1 MTRQRDLSGFGVEA
15 PPRPVSR
22 PATVP
27 RPEVLSVP
35 PPPRPEGNANSAS
48 SSPPTK
54 PKAAAKQRVTL
65 SLPTQVAML
74 LRSTADTEQRIYLDI
89 IQSAFVA
96 HADEVENELIKS
108 RDRLSTTGGRR
119 RAGSGRT
126 QIPLNILK
134 EDLKVLDERVKALN
148 LDRSTYVAELLVREL
163 KR

>member
-1 MTRQRDLSGFGVEA
+1 MQS
-15 PPRPVSR
+15 PPSPSSR
-22 PATVP
+22 SVTVP

-35 PPPRPEGNANSAS
+35 PPPRPEGNASGEN

-54 PKAAAKQRVTL
+54 PKTAAKQRVTL
-65 SLPTQVAML
+65 SLPTQVAVL

-96 HADEVENELIKS
+96 HADEVEDDLIKS

-134 EDLKVLDERVKALN
+134 EDLKVLDERVKAVN

>member
-1 MTRQRDLSGFGVEA
+1 M
-15 PPRPVSR
+15 
-22 PATVP
+22 
-27 RPEVLSVP
+27 
-35 PPPRPEGNANSAS
+35 
-48 SSPPTK
+48 
-54 PKAAAKQRVTL
+54 
-65 SLPTQVAML
+65 

-96 HADEVENELIKS
+96 HADEVEDELIKS
-108 RDRLSTTGGRR
+108 RDRPSATGSRR